1 MQATQTSGSIL
12 GPRSGLVAVA
22 LIAGINTA
30 GNVDKL
36 SYIANKHP
44 CRAEGTTCFTSNSST
59 A

>member
-36 SYIANKHP
+36 SYIAKKTP
-44 CRAEGTTCFTSNSST
+44 VPG
-59 A
+59 